1 MTNLSDYTYETII
14 RMTIDEYIHNHGEAK
29 FHKLIERIS
38 TSNKI
43 SGRIS
48 LSRYK
53 NIPPGYNDIL
63 YTLSESRFF
72 MFSNN
77 YVLCRAA
84 LLTLQRWNEEVNSS
98 YHLLN
103 EKGLKERAI
112 LIINALQPKR

>member
-1 MTNLSDYTYETII
+1 
-14 RMTIDEYIHNHGEAK
+14 
-29 FHKLIERIS
+29 
-38 TSNKI
+38 
-43 SGRIS
+43 
-48 LSRYK
+48 
-53 NIPPGYNDIL
+53 
-63 YTLSESRFF
+63 